1 MTYQEKIKASKEVYN
16 AIQAME
22 GEDKLYIQ
30 YGTDKQYSTMEI
42 QDGRKKH
49 SYTYVPKYYRI
60 ICHTLDGTKGWSIYE
75 KDSILGSSMNVYSLT
90 KTTMTLYS
98 YDLFENKTTY
108 RLPLYLTKLIS

>member
-1 MTYQEKIKASKEVYN
+1 MTYNEKIKASKEVYN

-30 YGTDKQYSTMEI
+30 YGEDKQYSTMEI

-49 SYTYVPKYYRI
+49 SYTWVPNYYEIR
-60 ICHTLDGTKGWSIYE
+60 CRPYGTSKSWSIYE
-75 KDSILGSSMNVYSLT
+75 KDNILSRGMNVDAMT

-98 YDLFENKTTY
+98 YDLFKNKTTY

>member
-22 GEDKLYIQ
+22 GDDKLYIQ

-49 SYTYVPKYYRI
+49 SYTYVPNYYEIR
-60 ICHTLDGTKGWSIYE
+60 CHTYGTNKSWSIYE
-75 KDSILGSSMNVYSLT
+75 KDVMLGRGMNVASLT

-98 YDLFENKTTY
+98 YDLFKNKTTY

>member
-1 MTYQEKIKASKEVYN
+1 MTYQQKINASKEVYN

-22 GEDKLYIQ
+22 GDDKLYIQ
-30 YGTDKQYSTMEI
+30 YGEDKQYSTMEI

-49 SYTYVPKYYRI
+49 SYTYVPNYYEIR
-60 ICHTLDGTKGWSIYE
+60 CSTYGTSKTYAIYE

-98 YDLFENKTTY
+98 YDLFNNKTTY
-108 RLPLYLTKLIS
+108 RLPLYLTKLIN

>member
-1 MTYQEKIKASKEVYN
+1 MTYQEKIKASKEVYK
-16 AIQAME
+16 AMKAME
-22 GEDKLYIQ
+22 GDDKLYIQ

-49 SYTYVPKYYRI
+49 SYTWRPNYYEIR
-60 ICHTLDGTKGWSIYE
+60 CSTYGTSKTYAIYE
-75 KDSILGSSMNVYSLT
+75 KDNILSRGMNVDALT

-98 YDLFENKTTY
+98 YDLFNNKTTY